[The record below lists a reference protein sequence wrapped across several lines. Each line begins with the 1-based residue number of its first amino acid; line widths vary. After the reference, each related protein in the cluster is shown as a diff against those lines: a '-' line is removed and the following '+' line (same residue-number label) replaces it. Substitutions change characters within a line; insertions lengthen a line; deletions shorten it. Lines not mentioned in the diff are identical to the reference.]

1 MDDSLFVNNKYIEV
15 LQVRWHPA
23 STTDSHL
30 LALLSDNSIRVYN
43 VFELLYVWRVGPIP
57 NFFPPTESNLP
68 FLNSL
73 GDTAVDFDIAPE
85 RLITLDPAKEDTK
98 VIWPIIILRG
108 NGTIYILQAGL
119 DTDADR
125 PPLQGPISILP
136 SSFDNYGVES
146 CSILII
152 PSLPPTV
159 VIAENSGNLFHGL
172 LMDSDSSDNN
182 SFNPIDTNLNIYPS
196 EYTIHILE
204 KVVLELGL
212 RESSKSK
219 EYSCPIFLKR
229 DLINQSRYF
238 AYHNTGLHSIVIDLL
253 AELQQFLEKEP
264 DQISVPLLSAP
275 SLAEY
280 LVCTKG
286 LDSNNINAVLGF
298 TVLQMPP
305 GFLLFLS
312 SGQIVSM
319 DLITDP
325 KQFVSFPIYFAAKS
339 KKGLSAVGS
348 RSANQTS
355 FDTQIR
361 TLLKM
366 GISQPILKFD
376 PTIEPTPKESYELLR
391 HAAQTLKDQYFKK
404 HDDVSKEII
413 KRVKIIIAT
422 KEFHKQQLDQL
433 QREQEIIQ
441 NNAEQLAERYEDCCE
456 KQQKLSKNCM
466 DLVRIATS
474 SLPVLSAPEK
484 NYCNEIK
491 RINIVVKEM
500 MKKIEQIKMKTTG
513 QDIQAIEG
521 GKKGGRQFSL
531 PPKQEDTIKD
541 LLKDL

>member
-1 MDDSLFVNNKYIEV
+1 MDDSVFVNNKYLQV

-30 LALLSDNSIRVYN
+30 LALLSDNSIRVYDE
-43 VFELLYVWRVGPIP
+43 FKLFDIWRVGPAP
-57 NFFPPTESNLP
+57 NFAPRTDSSIP

-85 RLITLDPAKEDTK
+85 RLISLDESKEELK
-98 VIWPIIILRG
+98 VIWPIVVLRG

-119 DTDADR
+119 DTVK
-125 PPLQGPISILP
+125 PPLQGPISMLP
-136 SSFDNYGVES
+136 ASFDNYGVDS

-172 LMDSDSSDNN
+172 LMDSDSTDNS
-182 SFNPIDTNLNIYPS
+182 SFNAIDSNLNIYPS

-204 KVVLELGL
+204 KIVLELGL
-212 RESSKSK
+212 HESSKSK
-219 EYSCPIFLKR
+219 EYSCPVFLKR
-229 DLINQSRYF
+229 DLLNEFCYF
-238 AYHNTGLHSIVIDLL
+238 AYHNTGLHSVVVDLL
-253 AELQQFLEKEP
+253 TELQQFIDKED
-264 DQISVPLLSAP
+264 DQKSLPLLSAP
-275 SLAEY
+275 SRAEY

-305 GFLLFLS
+305 GFLLLLS

-319 DLITDP
+319 NLTTDP
-325 KQFVSFPIYFAAKS
+325 KLLNCYDVKG
-339 KKGLSAVGS
+339 KGLKTTIESPA
-348 RSANQTS
+348 ANQTS

-361 TLLKM
+361 TMLKT
-366 GISQPILKFD
+366 GVNQPILKLD
-376 PTIEPTPKESYELLR
+376 KSNEPTPKESYELLR
-391 HAAQTLKDQYFKK
+391 HATQTLKDQYFKK
-404 HDDVSKEII
+404 HDDVSKEIR
-413 KRVKIIIAT
+413 KRVKILIDT
-422 KEFHKQQLDQL
+422 KELHKRELNQLLTQK
-433 QREQEIIQ
+433 EKIQ
-441 NNAEQLAERYEDCCE
+441 DTAELLAERYEDCCE
-456 KQQKLSKNCM
+456 RQQKLFKNCM

-474 SLPVLSAPEK
+474 SIPVLSASEK
-484 NYCNEIK
+484 SYCNEIQ

-521 GKKGGRQFSL
+521 GRKGGRQFVL
-531 PPKQEDTIKD
+531 PSKQEETIKD

>member
-1 MDDSLFVNNKYIEV
+1 MDDSLFVNNKYLQV

-43 VFELLYVWRVGPIP
+43 EFELLDVWKVGPTP
-57 NFFPPTESNLP
+57 SFAPPTESNLP

-85 RLITLDPAKEDTK
+85 RLISSDETK
-98 VIWPIIILRG
+98 DETKIIWPIIILRG

-119 DTDADR
+119 DTVR

-136 SSFDNYGVES
+136 STFDNYGDDS

-152 PSLPPTV
+152 PSLPPTII
-159 VIAENSGNLFHGL
+159 IAESSGNLFHGL

-182 SFNPIDTNLNIYPS
+182 SFNAIDSNLNICPS

-212 RESSKSK
+212 NESSKCK
-219 EYSCPIFLKR
+219 DYLCPIFLKR
-229 DLINQSRYF
+229 DLINESRYF

-253 AELQQFLEKEP
+253 TELQQFIEKEP
-264 DQISVPLLSAP
+264 DQKSVPLLSAP
-275 SLAEY
+275 SRAEY
-280 LVCTKG
+280 LVCTKA
-286 LDSNNINAVLGF
+286 LDSNNINSVLGF

-305 GFLLFLS
+305 GFVLLLS

-319 DLITDP
+319 HLVSDP
-325 KQFVSFPIYFAAKS
+325 RLLDCFDVKIKT
-339 KKGLSAVGS
+339 GLQRTVDS
-348 RSANQTS
+348 RAANQTS

-361 TLLKM
+361 TMLKI
-366 GISQPILKFD
+366 GTSQPILKFD
-376 PTIEPTPKESYELLR
+376 KSNEPTPQESYELLR
-391 HAAQTLKDQYFKK
+391 HATQTLKDQYFTK
-404 HDDVSKEII
+404 HDDVSKEIR
-413 KRVKIIIAT
+413 KRVSILIKT
-422 KEFHKQQLDQL
+422 KELHKKQLDQL
-433 QREQEIIQ
+433 QTEKEKIQ
-441 NNAEQLAERYEDCCE
+441 NTAEELAERYEDCCE
-456 KQQKLSKNCM
+456 KQQHLFKNCM

-474 SLPVLSAPEK
+474 SLPVLSASEK

-491 RINIVVKEM
+491 RIHIVVKEM

-513 QDIQAIEG
+513 QDIHAIEG
-521 GKKGGRQFSL
+521 AKNKGGRQFVL

-541 LLKDL
+541 LLGDL

>member
-1 MDDSLFVNNKYIEV
+1 MDDSLFVNNKYLQV

-43 VFELLYVWRVGPIP
+43 EFELFDVWRVGPIP
-57 NFFPPTESNLP
+57 NFAPPTDSNLP

-85 RLITLDPAKEDTK
+85 RLISLDESKEELK
-98 VIWPIIILRG
+98 VIWPIVVLRG

-119 DTDADR
+119 DTVK
-125 PPLQGPISILP
+125 PPLQGPISMLP
-136 SSFDNYGVES
+136 SSFDNYGVDS

-172 LMDSDSSDNN
+172 LMDTDSSENN
-182 SFNPIDTNLNIYPS
+182 SFNAIDSNLNIYPS

-204 KVVLELGL
+204 KIVLELGL
-212 RESSKSK
+212 HESSKSK
-219 EYSCPIFLKR
+219 EYSCPVFLKR
-229 DLINQSRYF
+229 DLLNEFRYF
-238 AYHNTGLHSIVIDLL
+238 AYHNTGLHSVVVDLL
-253 AELQQFLEKEP
+253 TELQQFIDKEL
-264 DQISVPLLSAP
+264 DQKSVPLLSAP
-275 SLAEY
+275 SRAEY

-286 LDSNNINAVLGF
+286 LDSNNVNAVLGF

-305 GFLLFLS
+305 GFVLLLS

-319 DLITDP
+319 HLMTDP
-325 KQFVSFPIYFAAKS
+325 RLLDCFDVKAKGF
-339 KKGLSAVGS
+339 KTTVDS
-348 RSANQTS
+348 RAANQTS

-361 TLLKM
+361 TMLKT
-366 GISQPILKFD
+366 GVNQPILKLD
-376 PTIEPTPKESYELLR
+376 KSNEPTPKESYELLR
-391 HAAQTLKDQYFKK
+391 HATQTLKDQYFKK
-404 HDDVSKEII
+404 HDDVSKEIR
-413 KRVKIIIAT
+413 KRVNILIKT
-422 KEFHKQQLDQL
+422 KELHKRQLDQL
-433 QREQEIIQ
+433 QTEKEKIQ
-441 NNAEQLAERYEDCCE
+441 DTAELLAERYEDCCE
-456 KQQKLSKNCM
+456 KQQKLFKNCM

-474 SLPVLSAPEK
+474 SIPVLSASEK
-484 NYCNEIK
+484 SYCNEIK

-500 MKKIEQIKMKTTG
+500 MKKIEQIKLKTTG

-521 GKKGGRQFSL
+521 GRKGGRSFVL
-531 PPKQEDTIKD
+531 PSKQEETIKD